1 MPYVYYCLIL
11 ILTRPLGEYFKFCEK
26 NLISFLRSIQ
36 QSQKLP
42 KHLLE
47 QLLVVLVNDSV
58 KCIFYLYKSK
68 TKFIFYLKPLTV
80 TDQLQR
86 GSPRRVLTNQ
96 RRRNVGGVLHA
107 HFTLHDTAI
116 DPKITTLIAA
126 SNQKHGGGF
135 LRGRIDQL
143 GKLNRK
149 NDFTSFNIMPT
160 KLRVRATPTKTPL
173 KEGTPGRGKTPRK
186 DNSQENSQSRELKR
200 LSRQTPANL
209 AELSGSV
216 DAAMGQKS
224 YVTMI
229 RLLINYTNQTEYE
242 SLKPILS
249 TKNEVMQRHGGTDVL
264 ELEMKKQIIYH
275 LLDAKSDENEN
286 FKHLTELM
294 RWLTFSTSSIQ
305 MIGFFNEEV
314 IPILIEYNHEQ
325 SIMRLVRAYNDL
337 LILIPKSLGAYAPN
351 ETSSSDDDN
360 EGDDQDHEDIVSL
373 GRSSS
378 IGASASSI
386 YSNIFSNASR

>member
-1 MPYVYYCLIL
+1 M
-11 ILTRPLGEYFKFCEK
+11 
-26 NLISFLRSIQ
+26 
-36 QSQKLP
+36 
-42 KHLLE
+42 
-47 QLLVVLVNDSV
+47 VLVNDAIR
-58 KCIFYLYKSK
+58 CIFYLYKSK
-68 TKFIFYLKPLTV
+68 TKFIFYLKPLTAP
-80 TDQLQR
+80 TSASTLAR
-86 GSPRRVLTNQ
+86 GSPHRILANQ
-96 RRRNVGGVLHA
+96 RRRNVGGVAHA

-116 DPKITTLIAA
+116 DPKITSLIAA

-173 KEGTPGRGKTPRK
+173 KESGTPGRGKTPRK
-186 DNSQENSQSRELKR
+186 DSDSINTEGARELKR
-200 LSRQTPANL
+200 LSRQTSANL
-209 AELSGSV
+209 SELTDSI

-229 RLLINYTNQTEYE
+229 RLVINYTKQEAE
-242 SLKPILS
+242 CEPLKSILS
-249 TKNEVMQRHGGTDVL
+249 TKNDVMREHGGTEKL
-264 ELEMKKQIIYH
+264 EMEMKKQIIFH
-275 LLDAKSDENEN
+275 LLEPISDEDDN

-294 RWLTFSTSSIQ
+294 RWLTFSTSSIE
-305 MIGFFNEEV
+305 MIGFFNDEV

-337 LILIPKSLGAYAPN
+337 LILIPKTLHAYAPN
-351 ETSSSDDDN
+351 ESSSDEDGNDDGDDN
-360 EGDDQDHEDIVSL
+360 DHEDIVSL

-386 YSNIFSNASR
+386 YSNIFSNASRFNF